1 MNYSGEDENE
11 DDAVELLGIYN
22 IMGEGLV
29 VELLENDQAALYDRR
44 GLQYRIIQRNKEGK
58 DTQVEERALR
68 QINSFSSLVDF
79 SEFSNTRS

>member
-1 MNYSGEDENE
+1 MSYSDQDEEDA
-11 DDAVELLGIYN
+11 DAVELLGIYN

-29 VELLENDQAALYDRR
+29 VELLEHDSAALYDRR
-44 GLQYRIIQRNKEGK
+44 GLQYRIIQRKKEGK

-68 QINSFSSLVDF
+68 QINSFSSLVEF

>member
-1 MNYSGEDENE
+1 MSNSDENE
-11 DDAVELLGIYN
+11 DAVVELLGIYN

-44 GLQYRIIQRNKEGK
+44 GLQYRIIQRKKEGM

-68 QINSFSSLVDF
+68 QINSFSSLVEY

>member
-1 MNYSGEDENE
+1 MNYSAEDE
-11 DDAVELLGIYN
+11 DDDDVVELLGIYN

-44 GLQYRIIQRNKEGK
+44 GLQYRIIQRNKEGR